1 MNPKTLEQ
9 AVWKNRWLALKENI
23 AYWRTKVAN
32 AEKPQIERHATLVQ
46 LLANLENFGESQMD
60 FFLDGL
66 RCEPAY
72 RLEPSAE
79 YPWEYV
85 FRTTIDQIGYDLD
98 VLVRAIHQRDPHN
111 NPPGLSHTLALA
123 DQLAYQAL
131 LPAIKH
137 RLVDADTTVV
147 TYFQKSVNVRLIPYG
162 PVFLIGIPV
171 SATRSPR
178 DLLAIPHEVGHYV
191 FRDGRV
197 RGGRFA
203 DSRFSA
209 ALYSR
214 YAHQP
219 DWFNLWLEEIF
230 ADIYGCLIAG
240 PVIAHSFMGLVT
252 DDPVSEFT
260 HVDDEH
266 PVAAIR
272 PHSYFGT
279 LRRMQEPNEGKKARY
294 FAESL
299 AKLKAHWQEL
309 FSERGAPATLA
320 LDPKAEPI
328 DTQKLIKTLDEEVVD
343 LILQEQF
350 LGKLLPRSEQD
361 VAQMWSSELSAD
373 QALDTLYQQ
382 FEHYAEKLMVKPE
395 PLPELPA
402 GPGNQGE
409 TGLWIDAIKAAA
421 KQAAG
426 NQDPVFVVPAD
437 IWGALLT
444 AGGWAV
450 EGPPGGNLHS

>member
-1 MNPKTLEQ
+1 MSPKTLEQ
-9 AVWKNRWLALKENI
+9 AVWKNRWMALKEHI
-23 AYWRTKVAN
+23 AYWQTNLKTQSQ
-32 AEKPQIERHATLVQ
+32 PQIERQVTLTQ
-46 LLANLENFGESQMD
+46 LLANLENFGESQMN
-60 FFLDGL
+60 FFLKGL
-66 RCEPAY
+66 GDEPTY

-79 YPWEYV
+79 YPWDYV
-85 FRTTIDQIGYDLD
+85 FRTTIDQISYDLD
-98 VLVRAIHQRDPHN
+98 VLVRAIQQRMPHN
-111 NPPGLSHTLALA
+111 GPPAARKTLALA

-131 LPAIKH
+131 LPALEH
-137 RLVDADTTVV
+137 RLVDSDTTVV

-171 SATRSPR
+171 SAIRNPR

-197 RGGRFA
+197 RNGRFA

-209 ALYSR
+209 TLYSR
-214 YAHQP
+214 YARQP

-240 PVIAHSFMGLVT
+240 PVIALSFMGLVT

-260 HVDDEH
+260 QMDDEH
-266 PVAAIR
+266 PISAVR

-279 LRRMQEPNEGKKARY
+279 LRRMRAPDQGKKGSY

-299 AKLKAHWQEL
+299 AKLQSHWQEL
-309 FSERGAPATLA
+309 FNERGAPATLQLGPTA
-320 LDPKAEPI
+320 DPI
-328 DTQKLIKTLDEEVVD
+328 RTQELIKTLDEEVVD
-343 LILQEQF
+343 LILQDQF
-350 LGKLLPRSEQD
+350 LGKLLPRSKQD
-361 VAQMWSSELSAD
+361 LAQLWSSELSAD
-373 QALDTLYQQ
+373 QPLDALYQQ
-382 FEHYAEKLMVKPE
+382 FECYAEMLMAKAK

-409 TGLWIDAIKAAA
+409 TGLWHDAIRM
-421 KQAAG
+421 AG
-426 NQDPVFVVPAD
+426 TQTRGNNDPVFVVPAD
-437 IWGALLT
+437 IWGSLLT